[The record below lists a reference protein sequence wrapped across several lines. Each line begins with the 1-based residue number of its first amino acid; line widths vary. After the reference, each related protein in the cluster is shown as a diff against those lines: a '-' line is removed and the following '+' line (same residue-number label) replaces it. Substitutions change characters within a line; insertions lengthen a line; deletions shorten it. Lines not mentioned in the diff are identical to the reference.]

1 MRTITTEQ
9 KQSLEDLSAEGILR
23 GLPVQTAEKDI
34 HITELLRGLSELEV
48 HHDHFSDLDTRKG
61 EHTRHDA
68 GIQFVFAGGTCL
80 SKAHGLINRM
90 SEDIDIKVILAPTEK
105 PLKKGRSDRMRLK
118 ALHEHIPKLFDELGF
133 PLLEYPDGAD
143 NPRIKD
149 KHRYYVVGAGYQ
161 TAYDNFPSL
170 RPELKLELIQRQP
183 LLPLERREFGYLYES
198 LAGLQPT
205 ATVTIDCISVAE
217 TAAEKV
223 LSLLR
228 RCAYKW
234 DGYQTNGDMD
244 PALVRHVYD
253 VARIAECANDSLAA
267 ARGIF
272 PQLVQNDR
280 QEFLGQNPEFDADP
294 AGVLKRTL
302 AAAGNNGKLQQQYT
316 NHLMPLVYDIAPPTF
331 KKAFGIFEQVAN
343 DFLSAC

>member
-1 MRTITTEQ
+1 M
-9 KQSLEDLSAEGILR
+9 
-23 GLPVQTAEKDI
+23 
-34 HITELLRGLSELEV
+34 
-48 HHDHFSDLDTRKG
+48 
-61 EHTRHDA
+61 
-68 GIQFVFAGGTCL
+68 
-80 SKAHGLINRM
+80 
-90 SEDIDIKVILAPTEK
+90 
-105 PLKKGRSDRMRLK
+105 
-118 ALHEHIPKLFDELGF
+118 
-133 PLLEYPDGAD
+133 
-143 NPRIKD
+143 
-149 KHRYYVVGAGYQ
+149 
-161 TAYDNFPSL
+161 
-170 RPELKLELIQRQP
+170 
-183 LLPLERREFGYLYES
+183 LPLERREFGYLYES

-280 QEFLGQNPEFDADP
+280 QEFLGQNPEFDTDP

-316 NHLMPLVYDIAPPTF
+316 NHLMPLVYDMAPPTF